1 VSVRPPDDRF
11 LPRLGEPEVRA
22 LSEALR
28 RWADRHPDAHRPLI
42 SFGGDRFVSASELAH
57 AVQSGAGR
65 GEKPSSRQDEVRQ
78 QYLRMVELVL
88 LETPFEQYLGSID
101 RSGSPRIRLFRWPL
115 ELRDRLRRRE
125 REHEDNDE
133 RLPPPSLP
141 SV

>member
-1 VSVRPPDDRF
+1 
-11 LPRLGEPEVRA
+11 LGEPEVRA

-28 RWADRHPDAHRPLI
+28 RWADRHPDPHRPLI

-57 AVQSGAGR
+57 AVQPDPGR
-65 GEKPSSRQDEVRQ
+65 EDEYSSRQDEVRR
-78 QYLRMVELVL
+78 QYLRMVQLVL
-88 LETPFEQYLGSID
+88 LETPFEQYLGSIE

-115 ELRDRLRRRE
+115 ELRDRLRQRE
-125 REHEDNDE
+125 PVDQDQ